1 MEIKMNKPI
10 SQLAVMAVLLL
21 GGMGASVQQS
31 PAATALMYD
40 VQMQGTIQSY
50 GGVEKIGKIMRRVI
64 TGLGISGI

>member
-1 MEIKMNKPI
+1 MNKPI